1 MTLGSALRSSASGL
15 HAERMRLDVVSA
27 NIANANSISIP
38 GGKEA
43 YRRKIVVLEPTE
55 DGPRIER
62 IMDDP
67 SDLRAVTEPDNPL
80 ADGEGKVY
88 YSNVNPVLEMVNM
101 MSATRAYEANIA
113 AFNSTKGM
121 MIAALNIGKV

>member
-1 MTLGSALRSSASGL
+1 MMTLGSALRSSSSGL

-27 NIANANSISIP
+27 NIANANSVSTP
-38 GGKEA
+38 GKEA
-43 YRRKIVVLEPTE
+43 YRRKIVVLEPTDE
-55 DGPRIER
+55 GPRIER
-62 IMDDP
+62 IVDDP

-80 ADGEGKVY
+80 ADAQGKVY

-101 MSATRAYEANIA
+101 MSATRAYEANVA

-121 MIAALNIGKV
+121 MMAALNIGKV